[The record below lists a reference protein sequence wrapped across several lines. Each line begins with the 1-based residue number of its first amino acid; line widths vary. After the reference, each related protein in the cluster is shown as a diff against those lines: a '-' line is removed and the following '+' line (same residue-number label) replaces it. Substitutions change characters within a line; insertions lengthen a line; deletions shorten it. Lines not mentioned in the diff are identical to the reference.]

1 MGVFAFGEGTR
12 QSVIRS
18 LSNLQPFRAT
28 GGTRDEGLVGIS
40 GPCQRLLGT
49 KYGKLPPKYAVGLDD
64 AMYVVYCYGTPFAW
78 VGMTDEATEVDR
90 VNWMPDWQH
99 SATTT
104 YYQNLVF
111 QAWGSKVRDPAPEF
125 SKRENR
131 GTTRGRTSD
140 VRYGRVPA
148 RPPLPT
154 RPTPRGGM
162 SVQRS
167 MQEAFAPGTDF
178 TRAMDR
184 DPWFRGGG
192 IQQAGPGYRH
202 PSHP

>member
-1 MGVFAFGEGTR
+1 MGTFAFGAGTR

-28 GGTRDEGLVGIS
+28 GGARDEGLVGIS
-40 GPCQRLLGT
+40 GPCQNLLGT
-49 KYGKLPPKYAVGLDD
+49 RYGKLPPKYAVGLDD

-78 VGMTDEATEVDR
+78 VGMTDEATEADR
-90 VNWMPDWQH
+90 VNWMPDWQY

-104 YYQNLVF
+104 YYQSLVF
-111 QAWGSKVRDPAPEF
+111 EAWGSKVRDPAPAF

-140 VRYGRVPA
+140 ERYGRVP
-148 RPPLPT
+148 RREPLPT
-154 RPTPRGGM
+154 RPTSHRTALAHDGM

-167 MQEAFAPGTDF
+167 MQEAFAPTGFADQNALIDEV
-178 TRAMDR
+178 R
-184 DPWFRGGG
+184 
-192 IQQAGPGYRH
+192 GYRH